1 MRIFISLVLA
11 CALLSCATP
20 SVNSVS
26 NMATNPNDLKAGT
39 NDVSFSVAGENIAGL
54 LFLPDNFSADQT
66 YPTVVVDGSWT
77 TVKEQMQSNYA
88 SRLAKAGY
96 VALAF
101 DHRFYGESGGQ
112 PREYEDHERKV
123 EDLRASLDYLET
135 LPFVDTDRLAGLGV
149 CASGAYMLD
158 AAGRDDRFKSLGTVA
173 AWLMTPET
181 AKQFYGGDEGTS
193 ERIAKAT
200 AAREKFEQTG
210 QAAYT
215 DAYNPNNPE
224 AAMFFP
230 VEYYAKKS
238 RGNVP
243 SWNNNFAV
251 MSWDRWLTYDGI
263 DAASKVTIP
272 VIMVHSEKAF
282 LPDGVRSAYEQ
293 IKNDRKE
300 LVWMNDYEHDQFYD
314 NPTVIDK
321 AMAEITDHFAKTL

>member
-1 MRIFISLVLA
+1 MQVLFTLVLA
-11 CALLSCATP
+11 VILPSATP
-20 SVNSVS
+20 NPTTD
-26 NMATNPNDLKAGT
+26 MATATIDFKAGV
-39 NDVSFSVAGENIAGL
+39 NAVSFTAKGENIAGL
-54 LFLPDNFSADQT
+54 LFLPESFDAAKS
-66 YPTVVVDGSWT
+66 YPAVIVDGSWT

-88 SRLAKAGY
+88 RRLAEAGY
-96 VALAF
+96 IALAF
-101 DHRFYGESGGQ
+101 DHRYYGESGGQ

-123 EDLRASLDYLET
+123 EDIRAALDYLEP
-135 LPFVDTDRLAGLGV
+135 LPFVDADRLAGLGV

-200 AAREKFEQTG
+200 AARRQFEQDG
-210 QAAYT
+210 KAVYT
-215 DAYNPNNPE
+215 DAYNPDNPE

-230 VEYYAKKS
+230 VDYYGNAE
-238 RGNVP
+238 RGKVP

-263 DAASKVTIP
+263 EAASKVTIP

-282 LPDGVRSAYEQ
+282 LPDGVRSAFEQ
-293 IKNDRKE
+293 IDNDRKKA
-300 LVWMNDYEHDQFYD
+300 VWLNEYEHDQFYD
-314 NPTVIDK
+314 NDEVIDR
-321 AMAEITDHFAKTL
+321 AVRAITEQFERTL